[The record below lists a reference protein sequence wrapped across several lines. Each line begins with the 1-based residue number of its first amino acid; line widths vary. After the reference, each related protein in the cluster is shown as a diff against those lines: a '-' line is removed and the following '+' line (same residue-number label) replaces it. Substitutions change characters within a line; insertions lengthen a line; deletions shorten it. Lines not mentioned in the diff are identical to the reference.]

1 MAYFPPPI
9 PDDFPNPEILK
20 NMTPEDLKEFR
31 NSKAYEKYVVPAIE
45 RDNQLKKEQRIDW
58 FWGQRFTDHQHNI
71 CWNFHYLCNN
81 IAAKITS
88 INIKVR
94 TETNSR
100 NTCVFRN
107 FLILSLEC
115 VSIPAV

>member
-31 NSKAYEKYVVPAIE
+31 NSKTYEKYVVPAIE

-58 FWGQRFTDHQHNI
+58 FWVKGLLIINTIFAGISTI
-71 CWNFHYLCNN
+71 CA
-81 IAAKITS
+81 II
-88 INIKVR
+88 
-94 TETNSR
+94 
-100 NTCVFRN
+100 
-107 FLILSLEC
+107 SLLK
-115 VSIPAV
+115 

>member
-45 RDNQLKKEQRIDW
+45 RDNQLKK
-58 FWGQRFTDHQHNI
+58 
-71 CWNFHYLCNN
+71 
-81 IAAKITS
+81 
-88 INIKVR
+88 R
-94 TETNSR
+94 TTY
-100 NTCVFRN
+100 
-107 FLILSLEC
+107 
-115 VSIPAV
+115 